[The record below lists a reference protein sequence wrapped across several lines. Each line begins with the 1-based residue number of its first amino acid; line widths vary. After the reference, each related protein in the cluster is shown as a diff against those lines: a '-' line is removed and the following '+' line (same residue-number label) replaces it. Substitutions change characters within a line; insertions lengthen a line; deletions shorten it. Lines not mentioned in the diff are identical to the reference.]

1 MSAGKRAARGGGT
14 NGRSVR
20 RLIGRSRIGIQTIA
34 SPWNRLLSLRCV
46 AVHSAEGS
54 WIAALYA
61 ARLGA
66 VGGWIRETLAVRGSG
81 FAEVLPSRRD
91 TVRIFFAVETLL
103 TYLQRRSHCF
113 IRWIRSGN
121 GIELYATNRTIKK
134 LVVRN

>member
-46 AVHSAEGS
+46 AVQSAEGS

-61 ARLGA
+61 AKLGA

-81 FAEVLPSRRD
+81 FAEVLPIRRD
-91 TVRIFFAVETLL
+91 TVCIVFEVETLL
-103 TYLQRRSHCF
+103 TYLQRR
-113 IRWIRSGN
+113 
-121 GIELYATNRTIKK
+121 
-134 LVVRN
+134 